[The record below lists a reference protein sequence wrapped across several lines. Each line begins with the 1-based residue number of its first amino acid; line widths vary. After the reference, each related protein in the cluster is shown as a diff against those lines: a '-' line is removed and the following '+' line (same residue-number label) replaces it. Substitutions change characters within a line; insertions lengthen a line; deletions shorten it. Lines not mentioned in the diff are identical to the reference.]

1 MKRILFY
8 ILMVTLVVSCKQG
21 DTNSDDV
28 IARTNSQVLLKSEVL
43 AAMPIS
49 LSEEDSVT
57 FVSSYVENWLRST
70 VLYEKAIDNVRDR
83 DSVLAKQVDLFRKEL
98 FINTYEQLF
107 LQQKLDTLIPQKE
120 IDAYY
125 AEHKNEY
132 LLERPVVKA
141 ILIVFPLQKKTEI
154 ANVEKIIFAKKGYDI
169 DDLKDYCFR
178 YCQKFSFSEEWVDIA
193 AVRQELPFDVRS
205 EKLNVG
211 KYDKFVDT
219 ANVYYLKITEQIPA
233 GHPMPVQFAH
243 DKIAKILLQSRKVE
257 LLKNMRN
264 KVYQDALHK
273 NQFEVYY

>member
-1 MKRILFY
+1 MRNIGLALVFILA
-8 ILMVTLVVSCKQG
+8 LTACKQQEENN
-21 DTNSDDV
+21 DEI
-28 IARTNSQVLLKSEVL
+28 IARTSTQVLMKSEVL
-43 AAMPIS
+43 DGMPIS
-49 LSEEDSVT
+49 LSQEDSIT
-57 FVSSYVENWLRST
+57 FVKSYVENWLRTT

-154 ANVEKIIFAKKGYDI
+154 ANVEKIIFARKGYDI

-178 YCQKFSFSEEWVDIA
+178 YCQKFSFSDQWVDIA

-211 KYDKFVDT
+211 KYEKFVDT
-219 ANVYYLKITEQIPA
+219 ANVYYLKITEQISA
-233 GHPMPVQFAH
+233 GNPMPVQFAH

-273 NQFEVYY
+273 NQFEVFY

>member
-1 MKRILFY
+1 MRNIGLALVFILA
-8 ILMVTLVVSCKQG
+8 LTACKQQEENN
-21 DTNSDDV
+21 DEI
-28 IARTNSQVLLKSEVL
+28 IARTSTQVLMKSEVL
-43 AAMPIS
+43 DGMPIS
-49 LSEEDSVT
+49 LSAEDSIT
-57 FVSSYVENWLRST
+57 FVKSYVENWLHFT
-70 VLYEKAIDNVRDR
+70 LLYEKAVDNVRDR
-83 DSVLAKQVDLFRKEL
+83 DSVLAKQIDKFRKEL

-125 AEHKNEY
+125 DKHKNEY

-141 ILIVFPLQKKTEI
+141 VLIVFPLQKKTEI
-154 ANVEKIIFAKKGYDI
+154 EKVEKMIFAKKAYDV
-169 DDLKDYCFR
+169 DDLKDFCFR
-178 YCQKFSFSEEWVDIA
+178 YCQKFSFSDQWVDIA

-205 EKLNVG
+205 EKLDIG
-211 KYDKFVDT
+211 KYEKFVDT
-219 ANVYYLKITEQIPA
+219 ANVYYLKINEIIPS
-233 GHPMPVQFAH
+233 GHPMPVEFAH